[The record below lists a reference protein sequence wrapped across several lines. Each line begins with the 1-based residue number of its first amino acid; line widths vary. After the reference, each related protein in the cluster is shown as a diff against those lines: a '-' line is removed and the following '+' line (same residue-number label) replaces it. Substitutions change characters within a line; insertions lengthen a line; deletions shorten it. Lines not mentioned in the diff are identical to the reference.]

1 MKVKV
6 ITKYFG
12 TFTSDDLKD
21 VEYDDVLN
29 LINSVSKGDTNNLSF
44 DDNGDKI
51 FFPEEVLKNSVFIV
65 TKD

>member
-12 TFTSDDLKD
+12 TFISDDLKD
-21 VEYDDVLN
+21 VEYDDILN

-44 DDNGDKI
+44 DYKGDKL
-51 FFPEEVLKNSVFIV
+51 FLSEEVLKNSVFIV
-65 TKD
+65 TKE

>member
-6 ITKYFG
+6 ITKDHGEFI
-12 TFTSDDLKD
+12 SDETDADYDEVLK
-21 VEYDDVLN
+21 

-44 DDNGDKI
+44 DYKGDKLFI
-51 FFPEEVLKNSVFIV
+51 PEEVLKNSVFIV